1 MLQAEILT
9 DTLLMQWDAGQ
20 SPNLISLHIT
30 QPTNGKPTINMIA
43 EAGIIGKIGLN
54 SHGVGVTLNA
64 IKAAGVNFNKL
75 PCHLA
80 LRLVLDSTSR
90 TEAIERLEKIG
101 VASACHI
108 LVADN
113 TGGTGVECSP
123 NDIIQLRQGDER
135 EGRQGVVTHT
145 NHYIVDHP
153 GFESK
158 LWLPDSL
165 DRLDRVREL
174 LCQRSDAPSESA
186 IRSILSDEK
195 GHPGSICRTATK
207 EHPSTTLFSIIMNL
221 HEKKATATIGRPV
234 EPQGYIHMQL

>member
-1 MLQAEILT
+1 
-9 DTLLMQWDAGQ
+9 MQWEAGQ

-30 QPTNGKPTINMIA
+30 QTTTGKPTIHMIA

-54 SHGVGVTLNA
+54 SSGVGVTLNA
-64 IKAAGVNFNKL
+64 IKAAGVSFDKI

-90 TEAIERLEKIG
+90 AEAIEKLEKIG

-108 LVADN
+108 LVADK
-113 TGGTGVECSP
+113 TGGTGLECSP
-123 NDIIQLRQGDER
+123 NDISQLKEGDER

-145 NHYIVDHP
+145 NHFIIDHP

-165 DRLDRVREL
+165 TRLDRAREL
-174 LCQRSDAPSESA
+174 LCQRPAAPSESS
-186 IRSILSDEK
+186 IMEILSDMK

-221 HEKKATATIGRPV
+221 NEKKASVTIGRPV
-234 EPQGYIHMQL
+234 DPEGSIHMQL